1 MGRSTSWGQ
10 LGQKITKLEDAVGDA
25 TLRGVKAS
33 SAYAKRAVMMNLG
46 SVGAP
51 VVMSRVG
58 ARSKRTPEGRVI
70 PGTEKKGRHKVGVRY
85 DIKKS
90 QKNYTSLVRAYG
102 SMHWLERGTQPH
114 WIPRAKNQTRL
125 LKAGDVAALRGA
137 SGSRSLS
144 MKGPSG
150 NFWKPIWHPGARPKR
165 PWSRGIALARRQTE
179 PVFAAELQKGMRR
192 IF

>member
-1 MGRSTSWGQ
+1 MGRSSSFAE
-10 LGQKITKLEDAVGDA
+10 LGRKLTHLEDSVGDA

-33 SAYAKRAVMMNLG
+33 SAIAKRAVMMNLG

-58 ARSKRTPEGRVI
+58 GRSKRTPEGRVI
-70 PGTEKKGRHKVGVRY
+70 PGTERKGRHKVGVRY

-102 SMHWLERGTQPH
+102 SMHWLERGTQGH

-125 LKAGDVAALRGA
+125 LKAGDVAGLRSA
-137 SGSRSLS
+137 TGSRSLS
-144 MKGPSG
+144 MRGPTG
-150 NFWKPIWHPGARPKR
+150 NFWKPIWHPGAKPSR

-179 PVFAAELQKGMRR
+179 PIFAAELQKGMRR